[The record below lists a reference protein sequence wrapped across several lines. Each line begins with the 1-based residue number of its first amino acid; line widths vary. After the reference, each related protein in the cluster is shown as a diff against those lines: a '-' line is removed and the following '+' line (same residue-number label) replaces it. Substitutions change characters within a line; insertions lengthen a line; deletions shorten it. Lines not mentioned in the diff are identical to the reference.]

1 MIKTVGQCVSR
12 EVFRVLWLE
21 RFSASK
27 NSSVSTETCLGIM
40 IRTVGQCVNR
50 AVFRAF

>member
-1 MIKTVGQCVSR
+1 M
-12 EVFRVLWLE
+12 LWLE

-40 IRTVGQCVNR
+40 IRTVGQCVNGSVIR
-50 AVFRAF
+50 AL